1 MNKATEQLFEM
12 IRKWLRQRKTTQT
25 SLAHALGIK
34 QPSLSGMLSG
44 KTKLPKK
51 RLQEIIK
58 ILKPDDSDINRAFF
72 LYCTP
77 EQKFDIKPPYT
88 KNEDIVK
95 SIKMSDEVIG
105 KANKLKLNLSDLNT
119 YRLLE
124 YWRDLSDSKR
134 YEILS
139 ILAQINETR
148 DLSFS
153 TKNSF
158 YKRNLDLCDSEIN
171 KGERK

>member
-12 IRKWLRQRKTTQT
+12 IKKWLRQRKTTQT

-44 KTKLPKK
+44 KTKLPKR

-72 LYCTP
+72 LYCTS
-77 EQKFDIKPPYT
+77 EQDLDTPYSE
-88 KNEDIVK
+88 NEDIVK
-95 SIKMSDEVIG
+95 SIKMSDEVIS
-105 KANKLKLNLSDLNT
+105 KSNKLKLNLSDQNT

-134 YEILS
+134 YEVLS
-139 ILAQINETR
+139 ILAHIKEKGE
-148 DLSFS
+148 LPGS

-158 YKRNLDLCDSEIN
+158 YERNLDLFDSEVN